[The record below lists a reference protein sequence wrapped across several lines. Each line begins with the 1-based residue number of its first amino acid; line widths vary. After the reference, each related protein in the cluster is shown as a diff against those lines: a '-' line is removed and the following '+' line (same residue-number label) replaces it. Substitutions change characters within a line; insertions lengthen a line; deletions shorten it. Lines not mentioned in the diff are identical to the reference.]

1 VKIIY
6 LITMLAGLINI
17 ANAELLVK
25 TPDQA
30 CSQLNEIGLKTGSWN
45 QEFGCFS
52 GYKQIGTGAPLANNL
67 AIYYE
72 GNSSMITM
80 AYLMLN
86 INDKPT
92 ATVAHKELLK
102 AAEILIKKQAGKVL
116 SKKLS
121 DAIINGANASEKI
134 ANTQVEVERSDWP
147 TGRGYEV
154 KVSVK

>member
-1 VKIIY
+1 MKKIY
-6 LITMLAGLINI
+6 LITMFAGLINI
-17 ANAELLVK
+17 ANADLLVK

-52 GYKQIGTGAPLANNL
+52 SYKQIGSGSPLANNL

-72 GNSSMITM
+72 GNSSMITI

-92 ATVAHKELLK
+92 AATAHKELLK
-102 AAEILIKKQAGKVL
+102 AAEVLIKKQAGKPL
-116 SKKLS
+116 TKKLS
-121 DAIINGANASEKI
+121 DAIANGVNASEKI
-134 ANTQVEVERSDWP
+134 GNAQIEVERSDWP

>member
-1 VKIIY
+1 
-6 LITMLAGLINI
+6 MLAGLTNV
-17 ANAELLVK
+17 AMADLLVK

-30 CSQLNEIGLKTGSWN
+30 CTQLNEIGLKTGGWN

-52 GYKQIGTGAPLANNL
+52 SYKQIGSGSPLANNL

-72 GNSSMITM
+72 GNNSIITI
-80 AYLMLN
+80 AYLVLN

-92 ATVAHKELLK
+92 SMAAHKELLK
-102 AAEILIKKQAGKVL
+102 AAEILIKKQAGTPF
-116 SKKLS
+116 SKQLS
-121 DAIINGANASEKI
+121 DAITNGINASEKI
-134 ANTQVEVERSDWP
+134 GNAQVEVERSDWP